1 VKLRSFNQEPKGR
14 GCLYVGQQSFITFLI
29 IFSARP
35 RDARRQIRVSTGEES
50 KSNIASTRLVNM
62 TSRSAMSSTLALSN
76 VAGFAAITDSPDEVR
91 LRASRRERVPV
102 TSSSWRAVVSAHPS
116 YNPKVR
122 AAVETT
128 ENWSSYVTVHAYTP
142 EGHPKAV
149 AGGVKRHRGLSSDRE
164 AYRPSL
170 QADKGIWRSL

>member
-1 VKLRSFNQEPKGR
+1 
-14 GCLYVGQQSFITFLI
+14 
-29 IFSARP
+29 
-35 RDARRQIRVSTGEES
+35 
-50 KSNIASTRLVNM
+50 
-62 TSRSAMSSTLALSN
+62 MSSTLALSN

-128 ENWSSYVTVHAYTP
+128 ENWSSYVTVHAHAP

-149 AGGVKRHRGLSSDRE
+149 AGGIKRHRGLSSDRE

>member
-35 RDARRQIRVSTGEES
+35 RDARRQIRVSTGGES
-50 KSNIASTRLVNM
+50 KSNIASTQLVNM

-102 TSSSWRAVVSAHPS
+102 TSSSWR
-116 YNPKVR
+116 NPKVR

-149 AGGVKRHRGLSSDRE
+149 AGGIKRHRGLSSDRE